1 MIVQACLLCHV
12 GHHLLELLEIQEAIF
27 ILVHSLN
34 EVKPGVIVEFTKDLS
49 KIFDGDLPM
58 RFFVEEVE
66 SFSEFL
72 IWMRVI
78 SAWAEKGGG
87 LPLIDVNEAIFV
99 TIHRLHNLV

>member
-49 KIFDGDLPM
+49 KIFDGDLP
-58 RFFVEEVE
+58 
-66 SFSEFL
+66 
-72 IWMRVI
+72 I
-78 SAWAEKGGG
+78 
-87 LPLIDVNEAIFV
+87 
-99 TIHRLHNLV
+99 

>member
-1 MIVQACLLCHV
+1 MIVQACLLGHV
-12 GHHLLELLEIQEAIF
+12 GHHLLKLFEVQEPIF
-27 ILVHSLN
+27 VLVHSLN
-34 EVKPGVIVEFTKDLS
+34 EVKPGVIIEFTKDLS
-49 KIFDGDLPM
+49 KIFDGDLSM

-87 LPLIDVNEAIFV
+87 PPLIDVNKAIFV
-99 TIHRLHNLV
+99 AVHCPHNLV